1 MTSNDDRTT
10 LRAHR
15 RAWKWRRRVTLTST
29 IWLTLLWPLLYSD
42 FSLVNLLAGLALAL
56 AVQVVLPLPRTGL
69 GSHIRPTAL
78 AWLVVRF
85 LWDMVVAT
93 VQVAGAVVRGR
104 QPLNAIVRVQLACD
118 SDLFLTM
125 VAGMTTLVPGSVVIQ
140 AYRRQSLVYLHVLDI
155 EQAGGVGAVRRAVLA
170 QEERILRALGSAAE
184 LAAAGVSPPV
194 WWAPWRGKETA
205 C

>member
-1 MTSNDDRTT
+1 MTSIGDVSN
-10 LRAHR
+10 LHVHR

-29 IWLTLLWPLLYSD
+29 VWLMLLWPLLYSD

-56 AVQVVLPLPRTGL
+56 AVQVVLPLPHTGL
-69 GSHIRPTAL
+69 GSHIRFTAL
-78 AWLVVRF
+78 IWLVVRF
-85 LWDMVVAT
+85 LWDMAAAT
-93 VQVAGAVVRGR
+93 VQVAGAVLRGR
-104 QPLNAIVRVQLACD
+104 QPLNAIVRVQLTCD

-125 VAGMTTLVPGSVVIQ
+125 LAGMMTLVPGSVVIQ

-170 QEERILRALGSAAE
+170 QEARILRALGSQAE

-194 WWAPWRGKETA
+194 WWAPWRGKDLA
-205 C
+205 